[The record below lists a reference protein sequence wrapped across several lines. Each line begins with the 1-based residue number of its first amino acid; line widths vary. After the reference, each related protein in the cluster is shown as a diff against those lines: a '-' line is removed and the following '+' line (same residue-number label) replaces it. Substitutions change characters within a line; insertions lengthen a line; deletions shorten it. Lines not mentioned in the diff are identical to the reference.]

1 MSDTVA
7 PLVSNIGLRH
17 VIDSLSLGSIDGAYH
32 LMPASAQQSSGRVLS
47 AHDISVH
54 ALLLASKRDSVSLRM

>member
-7 PLVSNIGLRH
+7 LLVSNIGLRH

-32 LMPASAQQSSGRVLS
+32 SMPVSAQQSSGRVLS
-47 AHDISVH
+47 AHDISVN
-54 ALLLASKRDSVSLRM
+54 AFLLVSKRDSVSLRM